1 MLKRFIKNDKKI
13 DQFFEYMFIDSRE
26 VFGYLGKEQ
35 IVMQTTNCNANNKLQ
50 WKQQIQLI
58 WSKPEQF
65 MKDYFPRDGEELI
78 SSIE

>member
-1 MLKRFIKNDKKI
+1 LLLNRHDYWLVNSNRSVLKRFIKNDKKI

-58 WSKPEQF
+58 WSKPE
-65 MKDYFPRDGEELI
+65 
-78 SSIE
+78 